1 MKFLS
6 MTCPNCGSKLSL
18 DKETGECICN
28 SCGGQFL
35 LEAESPTQHIEIDN
49 AEDAGYE
56 FEKGRQKAQAE
67 APRDHSSSY
76 VNTTA
81 TRTNSSSKK
90 SNLKWWV
97 IGWIFFFP
105 IPLTI
110 LVYRSK
116 SLPQKAKVIILSVL
130 WGYVAIATLISSC
143 NKALK
148 TDDNVSNVPVSN
160 ITGFSYSVGVPTELD
175 LTVGDTYEH
184 GWVRP
189 SYNRRGYV
197 FSADDIVFVSENP
210 EIATM
215 TLTKVSLVDYL
226 YFRVDAISEGET
238 YIYAMSS
245 DGLTS
250 SDRIHIIV
258 RGITE
263 AESLEINSDNETILL
278 GQSVQ
283 LNAVVIPEDTV
294 DQSLTW
300 CSSDESIVTVDSEGV
315 VTAVGPGEAVV
326 TATTVNG
333 ISDDCN
339 MLVDGAQRIVN
350 LSFSSVRE
358 DDNNIGDEWNYV
370 REINGE
376 QVSRGD
382 YAISV
387 GEELSIY
394 VRYSEDDDNPDVGEA
409 TVSHIVTENDFN
421 NGFSEVI
428 DLYVT
433 ENGGRNSGQSAHYIV
448 TFNFEV
454 Q

>member
-1 MKFLS
+1 MKLLS
-6 MTCPNCGSKLSL
+6 MDCPNCGSKLL
-18 DKETGECICN
+18 VDKETGVCTCN
-28 SCGGQFL
+28 SCGGEFL
-35 LEAESPTQHIEIDN
+35 LDDETSTQHIEIDN

-67 APRDHSSSY
+67 ARRDHSSSY

-160 ITGFSYSVGVPTELD
+160 ITEFSYSVGVPTELD

-215 TLTKVSLVDYL
+215 TLTNVSLVDYL

-245 DGLTS
+245 DGLITS
-250 SDRIHIIV
+250 ERIHVIV
-258 RGITE
+258 GGIAE
-263 AESLEINSDNETILL
+263 AESLSFTNDSETLLL
-278 GQSVQ
+278 GQTVQ
-283 LNAVVIPEDTV
+283 LNTVIMPEDSV

-300 CSSDESIVTVDSEGV
+300 SSSDESVVSVNSEGE
-315 VTAVGPGEAVV
+315 VTAVSSGEVV
-326 TATTVNG
+326 ITATTSNG
-333 ISDDCN
+333 ISADCTVW
-339 MLVDGAQRIVN
+339 VDGSQRVMN
-350 LSFSSVRE
+350 LSVSSMRE
-358 DDNNIGDEWNYV
+358 DDNNIGSDWNYV

-376 QVSRGD
+376 RVSNGE
-382 YAISV
+382 YTISV
-387 GEELSIY
+387 GEELSIHI
-394 VRYSEDDDNPDVGEA
+394 RYSEEDDNPDVGET
-409 TVSHIVTENDFN
+409 TVTHVVTEDDFN
-421 NGFSEVI
+421 NGFSEFI
-428 DLYVT
+428 ELYVT
-433 ENGGRNSGQSAHYIV
+433 ENGGRNSGQSARFTV
-448 TFNFEV
+448 VFNFDV
-454 Q
+454 